1 MIVKT
6 FFSWIGIS
14 TALMLANSPSLATAN
29 IPPKNYDAK
38 HVNGHA
44 VAKASHSASSAEG
57 GLIRKGTFKSKH
69 NAENYKLQLIK
80 QHHNPVTIK
89 RIGNYYVVYIAS
101 SNLVAEETGLNDYT
115 DRATPVTEH
124 VVVKTAPMAPMESY
138 NHLDLMGALGVA
150 QLNSGTGYLGITSSE
165 TDRLNPNNNIGWDA
179 FTGQIGVGYVLY
191 LQGAQQYS
199 ENTQWFPWAEP
210 QIRGYYLGNS
220 TIKGDVWRFGNPEW
234 NDMTYSLSIKSYR
247 LMFDTALTL
256 VSKRQ
261 YSLYALGG
269 IGNAWNRTGYS
280 DADRNSIPCANQFL
294 NLNTTTN
301 SNFSW
306 EAGAG
311 LAHTLNDR
319 VAFSLEYLYADLGT
333 MQTSANGVTG
343 TITAPGLVPADFK
356 LTSQAVLFG
365 LHVAL

>member
-1 MIVKT
+1 
-6 FFSWIGIS
+6 
-14 TALMLANSPSLATAN
+14 
-29 IPPKNYDAK
+29 
-38 HVNGHA
+38 
-44 VAKASHSASSAEG
+44 VAKARHSASSAEG
-57 GLIRKGTFKSKH
+57 GLIRKGSFKSKH
-69 NAENYKLQLIK
+69 NAENYKLQLTK
-80 QHHNPVTIK
+80 QYHHPVTIK
-89 RIGNYYVVYIAS
+89 KIGNYYVVYIGS
-101 SNLVAEETGLNDYT
+101 SNLVVEETGLNGHAYQ
-115 DRATPVTEH
+115 ATPAKEH
-124 VVVKTAPMAPMESY
+124 FVDKDAALAPMKDP
-138 NHLDLMGALGVA
+138 NHLDVMGALGVA

-165 TDRLNPNNNIGWDA
+165 TDRLNPNNNNGWDA

-191 LQGAQQYS
+191 LHGAQQYS
-199 ENTQWFPWAEP
+199 ENTQWFPWVEP

-220 TIKGDVWRFGNPEW
+220 TINGDVWRFGNPVW

-280 DADRNSIPCANQFL
+280 DADRTSVPCANQFL

-311 LAHTLNDR
+311 LAYTLNDR

-343 TITAPGLVPADFK
+343 SITAPVLVPADFK